1 MSRTMNRCFH
11 ILTIALVALIAAC
24 TTKTDVLQAI
34 DDAEHLADAGKF
46 DDAIAVCDRL
56 VTTSDSSLLTAT
68 QYCRVAVIYAV
79 AADKDID
86 NDANMAK
93 AMHSFLSA
101 TAMNRDS
108 VSMFVDR
115 LTLDRQSAVRTVLQL
130 LRSQNDDLSDIEEIE
145 ELAAQQYM
153 SDEQLDSIY
162 SHDQ

>member
-1 MSRTMNRCFH
+1 
-11 ILTIALVALIAAC
+11 
-24 TTKTDVLQAI
+24 
-34 DDAEHLADAGKF
+34 
-46 DDAIAVCDRL
+46 
-56 VTTSDSSLLTAT
+56 
-68 QYCRVAVIYAV
+68 VIYAV

-108 VSMFVDR
+108 VSTFVDR

>member
-1 MSRTMNRCFH
+1 
-11 ILTIALVALIAAC
+11 
-24 TTKTDVLQAI
+24 
-34 DDAEHLADAGKF
+34 
-46 DDAIAVCDRL
+46 
-56 VTTSDSSLLTAT
+56 
-68 QYCRVAVIYAV
+68 
-79 AADKDID
+79 
-86 NDANMAK
+86 
-93 AMHSFLSA
+93 MHSFLSA